1 MIAILFQ
8 WISIG
13 RERILVGDR
22 NFALPMF
29 AIDLQQI
36 AEAKQSWSI
45 TLSSIG
51 NNLHVEILLFSQ

>member
-13 RERILVGDR
+13 RERIGDR

>member
-13 RERILVGDR
+13 RERIGDK

-36 AEAKQSWSI
+36 AEAKQSWS